1 LLRAVA
7 VAFWAAIVIPA
18 VPASDAG
25 GVYLLHYDHTLLL

>member
-1 LLRAVA
+1 
-7 VAFWAAIVIPA
+7 VIPA